1 MEKVTVNNYYVLLTI
16 LKNIIE
22 NYQQLIKI
30 FAVNEYEIKVNK
42 KINR

>member
-30 FAVNEYEIKVNK
+30 YAVNEYEIKVNK